1 MQGSSQFRLLA
12 ERRFGPFFGVQFL
25 GAFNDNVFKQ
35 ALVILLA
42 YQTASFTTM
51 SSDTL
56 QNLAQALFILPFFL
70 FSATAGQIAD
80 KYEKST
86 LITITVAIELAVMAL
101 GAVGLLMQDL
111 SLLLGALFLGGVQS
125 ALFGPVKYAI
135 LPQHLNDTEIV
146 GGNGMVEMGT
156 SIAILLGMVYG
167 GWMITQPGWGVTGVA
182 VSAMA
187 FAAAGIA
194 LSRFIPRSP
203 PPSPELKINW
213 NPLTETWRNLRF
225 TAQNRTVWNAI
236 LGISWFWFYGA
247 MFITQFPNLS
257 RNVLAA
263 SEHVVTLLLVVFS
276 VGIGVGSLLCERLS
290 GRKIEIG
297 LVPFGSIGLT
307 LFGIDLWLA
316 AEGHA
321 PHGAQTL
328 AEFLRDP
335 THWRMLA
342 DLFLIGLFGGFY
354 IVPLYALVQ
363 TRSDPAHRSRII
375 AGNNILNAAFIVAA
389 AALAIGLFAAGLT
402 IPQLI
407 LVTALLNAAAPN
419 AIALLAFGGS
429 NSRYAGANLPQ
440 ILVTALL
447 NAVVAVYIY
456 TLVPEFLMRFLIWM
470 LVHSVYRL
478 EKSGLERVPDEGA
491 ALIVANHV
499 SFVDAL
505 VIAAAVRRP
514 VRFVMDH
521 RIFGVPLLN
530 FVFRTGKA
538 IPIASSKEDP
548 AMMERAFA
556 EVAGALRAGDVVCIF
571 PEGRITDTG
580 EMFAFRPGLTRILE
594 ETPVPVI
601 PVALRGLWGSFFSRK
616 DGAAMSK
623 PWRLRPFAKIGLAV
637 GELVPAGLATPE
649 LLQQQVAG
657 LRGEWR

>member
-1 MQGSSQFRLLA
+1 MTGSGQFRLLA

-51 SSDTL
+51 SSNTL

-86 LITITVAIELAVMAL
+86 LITITVTIELAVMAL
-101 GAVGLLMQDL
+101 GAVGLFMQNL
-111 SLLLGALFLGGVQS
+111 TLLLAALFLGGVQS

-135 LPQHLNDTEIV
+135 LPQHLNETEIV

-167 GWMITQPGWGVTGVA
+167 GWMITQPGWGVVGVA

-187 FAAAGIA
+187 FSAAGIV
-194 LSRFIPRSP
+194 LSRYIPRSP
-203 PPSPELKINW
+203 APSPQLRINW
-213 NPLTETWRNLRF
+213 NPAAETWRNLRF
-225 TAQNRTVWNAI
+225 TAQDRTVWHAI

-257 RNVLAA
+257 RNVLGAA
-263 SEHVVTLLLVVFS
+263 EHVVTLLLIVFS

-290 GRKIEIG
+290 GRKVEIG

-321 PHGAQTL
+321 PHGTQTL
-328 AEFLRDP
+328 AEFMRDP

-342 DLFLIGLFGGFY
+342 DLLLIGTFGGFY
-354 IVPLYALVQ
+354 IVPLYALIQ

-389 AALAIGLFAAGLT
+389 AALAIGLFAAGLS

-407 LVTALLNAAAPN
+407 LVTALLNA
-419 AIALLAFGGS
+419 
-429 NSRYAGANLPQ
+429 
-440 ILVTALL
+440 
-447 NAVVAVYIY
+447 VVALYIY
-456 TLVPEFLMRFLIWM
+456 LLVPEFLMRFLVWI

-478 EKSGLERVPDEGA
+478 DKSGLEHVPDEGP

-521 RIFGVPLLN
+521 RVFKLPILN

-538 IPIASSKEDP
+538 IPIASAKEDP

-556 EVAGALRAGDVVCIF
+556 DVARALRDGDIVCIF

-580 EMFAFRPGLTRILE
+580 ELYPFRPGVLRILE
-594 ETPVPVI
+594 QTPVPVV
-601 PVALRGLWGSFFSRK
+601 PVALRGLWGSFFSREG
-616 DGAAMSK
+616 GAAMTR
-623 PWRLRPFAKIGLAV
+623 PWRMRPFAKIGLAV
-637 GELVPAGLATPE
+637 GAPVTAAAATPE
-649 LLQQQVAG
+649 GLQAMVG
-657 LRGEWR
+657 ELRGDWR

>member
-1 MQGSSQFRLLA
+1 MSGPGQGALLR
-12 ERRFGPFFGVQFL
+12 ERRFLPFFLTQFL
-25 GAFNDNVFKQ
+25 GAFNDNFYKN
-35 ALVILLA
+35 ALVILIA
-42 YQTASFTTM
+42 FQGARM
-51 SSDTL
+51 SSLDP
-56 QNLAQALFILPFFL
+56 NLLINLSAGLFILPFFL
-70 FSATAGQIAD
+70 FSASAGQIAD

-86 LITITVAIELAVMAL
+86 LITITVTIELAVMAL
-101 GAVGLLMQDL
+101 GAVGLFMQNL
-111 SLLLGALFLGGVQS
+111 TLLLAALFLGGVQS

-135 LPQHLNDTEIV
+135 LPQHLNETEIV

-167 GWMITQPGWGVTGVA
+167 GWMITQPGWGVAGVA

-187 FAAAGIA
+187 FSAAGIVI
-194 LSRFIPRSP
+194 SRFIPRSP
-203 PPSPELKINW
+203 APSPELRINW
-213 NPLTETWRNLRF
+213 NPATETWRNLKF
-225 TAQNRTVWNAI
+225 AAQNRTVWNAI

-257 RNVLAA
+257 KNVLGAA
-263 SEHVVTLLLVVFS
+263 EHVVTLLLIVFS

-290 GRKIEIG
+290 GRKVEIG

-328 AEFLRDP
+328 AEFVRDP
-335 THWRMLA
+335 THWRMLV
-342 DLFLIGLFGGFY
+342 DLLLIGMFGGFY

-389 AALAIGLFAAGLT
+389 AGIAIGLFGAGLT

-407 LVTALLNAAAPN
+407 LVTALLNA
-419 AIALLAFGGS
+419 
-429 NSRYAGANLPQ
+429 
-440 ILVTALL
+440 
-447 NAVVAVYIY
+447 VVAVYIY
-456 TLVPEFLMRFLIWM
+456 LLVPEFLMRFLVWM

-478 EKSGLERVPDEGA
+478 DKAGLERIPDEGG

-521 RIFGVPLLN
+521 RIFALPVLR

-538 IPIASSKEDP
+538 IPIASAKEDP
-548 AMMERAFA
+548 EMMERAFA
-556 EVAGALRAGDVVCIF
+556 QVAQALRAGDVVCIF
-571 PEGRITDTG
+571 PEGRITESG
-580 EMFAFRPGLTRILE
+580 EIAPFRPGVKRILE
-594 ETPVPVI
+594 ETPVPVV
-601 PVALRGLWGSFFSRK
+601 PVALRGLWGSFFSREG
-616 DGAAMSK
+616 GAAMTR
-623 PWRLRPFAKIGLAV
+623 PWRMRPFARIGLAV
-637 GELVPAGLATPE
+637 GEPVAAAAATPE
-649 LLQQQVAG
+649 GLQATVQA
-657 LRGEWR
+657 LRGDWR

>member
-1 MQGSSQFRLLA
+1 MQGSSQYRLLA

-42 YQTASFTTM
+42 YQTARFTTM

-80 KYEKST
+80 KVEKST

-101 GAVGLLMQDL
+101 GALGLFTTNLT
-111 SLLLGALFLGGVQS
+111 LLLAALFLGGVQS

-167 GWMITQPGWGVTGVA
+167 GWMITQPGWGVAGVA

-187 FAAAGIA
+187 ISAAGIV
-194 LSRFIPRSP
+194 LSRFIPKSP
-203 PPSPELKINW
+203 APSPELKINW
-213 NPLTETWRNLRF
+213 NPATETWRNLRF

-257 RNVLAA
+257 KNVLGAD
-263 SEHVVTLLLVVFS
+263 EHVVTLLLIVFS
-276 VGIGVGSLLCERLS
+276 VGIGVGSLACERLS
-290 GRKIEIG
+290 GRKVEIG

-321 PHGAQTL
+321 AHAPQTL
-328 AEFLRDP
+328 AEFARDA
-335 THWRMLA
+335 THWRMLV

-389 AALAIGLFAAGLT
+389 AAIAIGLFAAGLS

-407 LVTALLNAAAPN
+407 LVTALLNAA
-419 AIALLAFGGS
+419 
-429 NSRYAGANLPQ
+429 
-440 ILVTALL
+440 
-447 NAVVAVYIY
+447 VAVYIY
-456 TLVPEFLMRFLIWM
+456 LLVPEFLMRFLVWM

-514 VRFVMDH
+514 ARFVMDH
-521 RIFGVPLLN
+521 RIFGIPVLN

-538 IPIASSKEDP
+538 IPIASAKED
-548 AMMERAFA
+548 AQMMERAFA
-556 EVAGALRAGDVVCIF
+556 EVAAALRAGDVVCIF
-571 PEGRITDTG
+571 PEGRITDSG
-580 EMFAFRPGLTRILE
+580 ELYPFRPGLKRILE
-594 ETPVPVI
+594 ETPVPVV
-601 PVALRGLWGSFFSRK
+601 PVALRGLWGSFFSREG
-616 DGAAMSK
+616 GAAMRR
-623 PWRLRPFAKIGLAV
+623 PWRMRPFAKIGLAV
-637 GELVPAGLATPE
+637 GEPVPAALATPE
-649 LLQQQVAG
+649 ALQARVAE

>member
-1 MQGSSQFRLLA
+1 MTGSGQFRLLGQ
-12 ERRFGPFFGVQFL
+12 RRFGPFFGVQFL

-51 SSDTL
+51 SSNTL

-70 FSATAGQIAD
+70 FSATAGQLAD

-86 LITITVAIELAVMAL
+86 LITITVTIELAVMAL
-101 GAVGLLMQDL
+101 GAVGLFTTDL
-111 SLLLGALFLGGVQS
+111 TLLLGALFLSGVQS

-135 LPQHLNDTEIV
+135 LPQHLNETEIV

-167 GWMITQPGWGVTGVA
+167 GWMITQPGWGVAGVA

-187 FAAAGIA
+187 IAALGIA
-194 LSRFIPRSP
+194 LSRLVPRSP
-203 PPSPELKINW
+203 PPAPGLRINW
-213 NPLTETWRNLRF
+213 NPVSETWRNLRF
-225 TAQNRTVWNAI
+225 TAQNRTVWHAI

-263 SEHVVTLLLVVFS
+263 SEHVVTLLLIVFS

-290 GRKIEIG
+290 GKKVEIG

-316 AEGHA
+316 AEMHA
-321 PHGAQTL
+321 PHGPQTL
-328 AEFLRDP
+328 AAFVRDA

-342 DLFLIGLFGGFY
+342 DLLLIGLFGGFY
-354 IVPLYALVQ
+354 IVPLYAMVQ

-389 AALAIGLFAAGLT
+389 AASAIGLFAAGLT

-407 LVTALLNAAAPN
+407 LVTALLNAA
-419 AIALLAFGGS
+419 
-429 NSRYAGANLPQ
+429 
-440 ILVTALL
+440 
-447 NAVVAVYIY
+447 VAVYIY
-456 TLVPEFLMRFLIWM
+456 LLVPEFLMRFLVWI

-478 EKSGLERVPDEGA
+478 DKTGLDHVPDEGP

-521 RIFGVPLLN
+521 RIFGIPVLN

-538 IPIASSKEDP
+538 IPIASAKEDP
-548 AMMERAFA
+548 RMMERAFA
-556 EVAGALRAGDVVCIF
+556 EVAKALREGDVVCIF
-571 PEGRITDTG
+571 PEGRITDSG
-580 EMFAFRPGLTRILE
+580 ELYPFRPGVARILA
-594 ETPVPVI
+594 ETPVPVVPI
-601 PVALRGLWGSFFSRK
+601 ALRGLWGSYFSRRG
-616 DGAAMSK
+616 GAAMS
-623 PWRLRPFAKIGLAV
+623 WRSRLRPFAKIGLAV
-637 GELVPAGLATPE
+637 GEPLAAAAATPE
-649 LLQQQVAG
+649 ALQAQVAA
-657 LRGEWR
+657 LRGDWR

>member
-1 MQGSSQFRLLA
+1 VQGSSQFRLLA

-42 YQTASFTTM
+42 YQTASFTSM
-51 SSDTL
+51 SSNTL

-80 KYEKST
+80 KVEKST
-86 LITITVAIELAVMAL
+86 LITIIVTIELAVMAL
-101 GAVGLLMQDL
+101 GAVGLFTQNL

-135 LPQHLNDTEIV
+135 LPQHLNETEIV

-156 SIAILLGMVYG
+156 SLAILLGMVYG
-167 GWMITQPGWGVTGVA
+167 GWMITQPGWGVAGVA

-187 FAAAGIA
+187 FAAAGIL

-203 PPSPELKINW
+203 APAPDLRINW
-213 NPLTETWRNLRF
+213 NPLTETWRNLKF
-225 TAQNRTVWNAI
+225 TSRNRTVWNAI

-257 RNVLAA
+257 KNVLAA
-263 SEHVVTLLLVVFS
+263 SEHVVTLLLIVFS
-276 VGIGVGSLLCERLS
+276 VGIGVGSLLCERLC
-290 GRKIEIG
+290 GRKVEIG

-307 LFGIDLWLA
+307 LFGVDLWLA
-316 AEGHA
+316 AEMHA

-328 AEFLRDP
+328 AEFARDAS
-335 THWRMLA
+335 HWRMLA
-342 DLFLIGLFGGFY
+342 DLLLIGMFGGLY

-389 AALAIGLFAAGLT
+389 AAMAIGLFAAGLT

-407 LVTALLNAAAPN
+407 LVTALLNA
-419 AIALLAFGGS
+419 
-429 NSRYAGANLPQ
+429 
-440 ILVTALL
+440 
-447 NAVVAVYIY
+447 VVAIYIY
-456 TLVPEFLMRFLIWM
+456 LLVPEFLMRFLVWL

-478 EKSGLERVPDEGA
+478 DEGGLEHVPDEGP

-521 RIFGVPLLN
+521 RIFGIPVLN

-538 IPIASSKEDP
+538 IPIASAKEDP
-548 AMMERAFA
+548 AMMERAFT
-556 EVAGALRAGDVVCIF
+556 EVAAALRAGDVVCIF

-580 EMFAFRPGLTRILE
+580 ELYPFRPGLKRILE
-594 ETPVPVI
+594 ETPVPVV
-601 PVALRGLWGSFFSRK
+601 PVALRGLWGSFFSREG
-616 DGAAMSK
+616 GAAMTR
-623 PWRLRPFAKIGLAV
+623 PWRTRPFRKIGLAV
-637 GELVPAGLATPE
+637 GEAVAAAAATPE
-649 LLQQQVAG
+649 SLQAQVQE
-657 LRGEWR
+657 LRGDWR